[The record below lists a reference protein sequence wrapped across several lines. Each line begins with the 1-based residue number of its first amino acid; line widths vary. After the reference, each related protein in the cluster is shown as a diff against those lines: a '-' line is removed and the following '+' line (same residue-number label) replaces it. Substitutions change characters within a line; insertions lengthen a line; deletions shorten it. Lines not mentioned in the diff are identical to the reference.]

1 MNSDAVQFTDNN
13 FVVMKYS
20 NVEFFVVSFFLPRWP
35 GALIELKEEKS

>member
-20 NVEFFVVSFFLPRWP
+20 NVDFFVVSFLLLRWP

>member
-20 NVEFFVVSFFLPRWP
+20 NVDFLWCHSFYLGGQER
-35 GALIELKEEKS
+35 